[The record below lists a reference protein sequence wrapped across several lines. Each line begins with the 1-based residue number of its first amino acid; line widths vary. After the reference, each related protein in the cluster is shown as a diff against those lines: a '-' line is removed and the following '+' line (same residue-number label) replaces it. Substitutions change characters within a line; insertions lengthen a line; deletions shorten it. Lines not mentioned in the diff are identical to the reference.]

1 MSTAYPARRVQNV
14 FNLLLRG
21 DMVNLSLINRAFSF
35 LLLLLLLLLFLL
47 FLLLLLLLL
56 LFTYFK
62 TRFRT

>member
-1 MSTAYPARRVQNV
+1 MSTEYPARTVQNI

-21 DMVNLSLINRAFSF
+21 DVFNLSLMNRAFSF
-35 LLLLLLLLLFLL
+35 
-47 FLLLLLLLL
+47 LLLL